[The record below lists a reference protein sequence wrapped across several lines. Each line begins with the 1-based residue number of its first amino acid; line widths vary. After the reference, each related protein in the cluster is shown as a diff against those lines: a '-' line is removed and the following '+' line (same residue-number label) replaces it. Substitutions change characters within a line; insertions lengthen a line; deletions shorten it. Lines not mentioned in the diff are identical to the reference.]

1 MKFPSVLLSIPPIIY
16 ITCLIINHVA
26 VFESLSIQ
34 SCFSIAKNLFNFG
47 KKCNNRNNT
56 KKKYLEI
63 SETKRIYWKCF
74 YHFIT
79 NSLEMEKDIQRRDAP
94 RVVDIEIRQREK

>member
-1 MKFPSVLLSIPPIIY
+1 MLRFSRHFPSNRVFLSPK
-16 ITCLIINHVA
+16 TCLTLGRNAIIV
-26 VFESLSIQ
+26 I
-34 SCFSIAKNLFNFG
+34 IP
-47 KKCNNRNNT
+47 
-56 KKKYLEI
+56 KKKVLRDI

-79 NSLEMEKDIQRRDAP
+79 NSLEMEKDIQGRDAP